1 MDKVLNMTY
10 ASSLTN
16 LCEVNSSFD
25 TGILRIC
32 YTGDNRNGSH
42 ISKKAI
48 KKSLQT
54 IYNCPIV
61 CNYDRE
67 TDTLG
72 GHDMEVV
79 RDENGGLHIVN
90 VTQPVG
96 VIPESSKV
104 WFEEYEEE
112 DGTVHEY
119 LYAEALLWKRQEA
132 YRKIQKDGITA
143 HSMEITVKDGKMVD
157 GVYHINDFEFTA
169 FALIGVEPCFEGS
182 ALEMFSKQ
190 DFKQQLSEMMQDLK
204 ESFKQVNTSPEVDN
218 THPQNYSMEG
228 GERVLK
234 DKMELIA
241 KYGIDIES
249 LDFSIDDFTVE
260 ELTEKFEAMK
270 AASGEGDPA
279 PEATADPVPA
289 EDKFALT
296 SNIIDELYRV
306 LGEVKIEREWGECTR
321 YWYVDCDFELNEVYC
336 WDSSDWLL
344 YGFTYAVDG
353 DSITIDF
360 DSKKRKKYVIADF
373 DEGEQP
379 SPFAP
384 VFADMEQKLHD
395 SAEWE
400 AKYQTASDTI
410 ASMETELGEL
420 RQFKTDTE
428 TAIAKGERDE
438 VFAQFEDLVGV
449 EAFETLREN
458 CMEYDIE
465 TLEEKCYAI
474 RGRNGGAAKF
484 ALENKTPKIKVEK
497 TDVSNEPYGGIF
509 AKYGIG
515 ADN

>member
-1 MDKVLNMTY
+1 MDKVFNMTY

-42 ISKKAI
+42 ISKAAI
-48 KKSLQT
+48 EQSLKT

-61 CNYDRE
+61 CNYDRD

-72 GHDMEVV
+72 GHDIEVV
-79 RDENGGLHIVN
+79 RDDDGNLHIVN
-90 VTQPVG
+90 TTQPVG

-104 WFEEYEEE
+104 WFQEYEED

-119 LYAEALLWKRQEA
+119 LYAEVLLWKRQEA
-132 YRKIQKDGITA
+132 YRKIQNDGITA
-143 HSMEITVKDGKMVD
+143 HSMEITVKDGEMVD
-157 GVYHINDFEFTA
+157 GIYHVNDFEFTA
-169 FALIGVEPCFEGS
+169 FALIGVEPCFESS
-182 ALEMFSKQ
+182 ALEMFSKH

-204 ESFKQVNTSPEVDN
+204 ESFKQVITSPEVDN

-228 GERVLK
+228 GERVLEE
-234 DKMELIA
+234 KMELLA
-241 KYGIDIES
+241 KYGIDIDS
-249 LDFSIDDFTVE
+249 LDFSIEDFTIE

-270 AASGEGDPA
+270 AESGEGT
-279 PEATADPVPA
+279 PEPDVTVDPVPA
-289 EDKFALT
+289 ENKFALT
-296 SNIIDELYRV
+296 SNIVNELYRV
-306 LGEVKIEREWGECTR
+306 LDEVKIEREWGECNR
-321 YWYVDCDFELNEVYC
+321 YWYVDCDFEANEVYC
-336 WDSSDWLL
+336 WDTSDWLL
-344 YGFTYAVDG
+344 YGFSYSIDG

-360 DSKKRKKYVIADF
+360 ESKKRKKYVIADF

-384 VFADMEQKLHD
+384 VFDVMEQKLHD
-395 SAEWE
+395 NAEWE
-400 AKYQTASDTI
+400 VKYQTASDTI

-449 EAFETLREN
+449 EAFETLRES

-474 RGRNGGAAKF
+474 RGRNGSVAKF
-484 ALENKTPKIKVEK
+484 SLEGKTPKLKVEK
-497 TDVSNEPYGGIF
+497 TDMSKEPYGGIF
-509 AKYGIG
+509 TKYGIG
-515 ADN
+515 IKN